1 MMSSVVEVAPL
12 IPSKCSR
19 MEVSLSPTSA
29 VEGAVNAPV
38 YFATPLVTRSSSKY
52 AEGPLLLLSYL
63 SPKVNCLAIPRSV
76 EAVPLP
82 ETAPSI
88 Y

>member
-1 MMSSVVEVAPL
+1 MISSVVEVAPL

-19 MEVSLSPTSA
+19 IEVSLSPVSA
-29 VEGAVNAPV
+29 TADGVNAPV
-38 YFATPLVTRSSSKY
+38 YFAAPLVTRSSSTN

-63 SPKVNCLAIPRSV
+63 SPKVSCLETPRSV
-76 EAVPLP
+76 AAVALP
-82 ETAPSI
+82 EATPSI